1 MMASFGHGTRRHPRT
16 RGRMGSQWGSPR
28 ASRFEVGGG
37 PDRATLGIIGLVC
50 AVAGFFVLGIVLG
63 PVAIVC
69 GWLAMGRSWAG
80 SRSVPAVVA
89 DPRRAGLLRAGAA
102 GWGNGLFWPRGIH
115 GGAPGT
121 SAGGPGG
128 AGTGGGGWS
137 FGLGRHT
144 WGVPLCLSSSESRG
158 SRFVEGSVAEH

>member
-1 MMASFGHGTRRHPRT
+1 MMASFGNGTRRHPRT
-16 RGRMGSQWGSPR
+16 RGRTGSWS
-28 ASRFEVGGG
+28 G

-89 DPRRAGLLRAGAA
+89 VVLGAIDTLLAVIMLAGAA
-102 GWGNGLFWPRGIH
+102 TWGNGMF
-115 GGAPGT
+115 
-121 SAGGPGG
+121 
-128 AGTGGGGWS
+128 
-137 FGLGRHT
+137 
-144 WGVPLCLSSSESRG
+144 
-158 SRFVEGSVAEH
+158 